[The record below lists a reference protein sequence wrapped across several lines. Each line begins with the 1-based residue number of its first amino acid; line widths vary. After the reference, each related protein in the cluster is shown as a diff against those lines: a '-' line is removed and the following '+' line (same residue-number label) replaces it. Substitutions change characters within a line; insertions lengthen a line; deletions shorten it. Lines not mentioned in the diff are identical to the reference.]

1 MVPLTLILRK
11 VAASY
16 ECGNKEFRIMDDLN
30 LFAKSQNQIDSL
42 EQNVRFF
49 SEDISME
56 FRLSKCGLSVLK
68 RGKVVR

>member
-1 MVPLTLILRK
+1 
-11 VAASY
+11 
-16 ECGNKEFRIMDDLN
+16 MDDLN